1 MRYMFLFFFAL
12 IIALLAN
19 GHGNYMGHDFF
30 FLPTVP
36 NRMPPGQ
43 WGLIISEKSSL
54 YYLLLLKPVS
64 DRQGRRPIYGTAS
77 GFCFSLKN
85 TRNDIST
92 TVSRLP
98 PPMAKTLNST
108 NYSLG
113 FPSFCN
119 SLFLCTP

>member
-43 WGLIISEKSSL
+43 WGLIISEK
-54 YYLLLLKPVS
+54 K
-64 DRQGRRPIYGTAS
+64 
-77 GFCFSLKN
+77 FSL
-85 TRNDIST
+85 
-92 TVSRLP
+92 LP
-98 PPMAKTLNST
+98 VAFET
-108 NYSLG
+108 G
-113 FPSFCN
+113 V
-119 SLFLCTP
+119 